1 MLLEYLENLA
11 RESLHG
17 EGMAYVIDMQFVLKY
32 VAIAFAVHFII
43 YMAIKRKNFSPRK
56 YLKRL
61 AFAFYFVILVLFTL
75 LPIYFPNIGEPKVS
89 FNFSLMPFLYI
100 FESRAQLI
108 NVAGNIILFMPISIL
123 GYINGFKIFKKWG
136 TTAIFMLVLSLLIEG
151 LQYFEMV
158 HGYTTTAVVDI
169 VDVLTNVIGG
179 LLGLVLVKFWIKS
192 HNNISADN
200 KNT

>member
-32 VAIAFAVHFII
+32 VALAFAIHFII
-43 YMAIKRKNFSPRK
+43 YIAVRRRNFNPRK
-56 YLKRL
+56 YFIKA
-61 AFAFYFVILVLFTL
+61 AFAFYFVILVMFTL
-75 LPIYFPNIGEPKVS
+75 LPIYFPSIGEPKVS
-89 FNFSLMPFLYI
+89 FNFSLMPLLYI
-100 FESRAQLI
+100 FASRVQLI
-108 NVAGNIILFMPISIL
+108 NVAGNIILFTPISIL
-123 GYINGFKIFKKWG
+123 GYINGFKIFKKWW
-136 TTAIFMLVLSLLIEG
+136 TTAMFMLALSMLIEG

-158 HGYTTTAVVDI
+158 YGYTTTAVVDI

-200 KNT
+200 KNA